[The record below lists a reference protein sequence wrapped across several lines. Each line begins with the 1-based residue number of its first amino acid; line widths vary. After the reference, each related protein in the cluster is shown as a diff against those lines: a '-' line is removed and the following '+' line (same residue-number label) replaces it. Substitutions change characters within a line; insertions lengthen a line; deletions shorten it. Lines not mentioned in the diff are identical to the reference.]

1 MAIPE
6 HELQIAFFSK
16 IKTFINDCQVKKLE
30 PYKTLQD
37 IPQNVWDLILNDHL
51 KNNHKDIYQT
61 LMLTRLTIYKDEK
74 EV

>member
-1 MAIPE
+1 MS
-6 HELQIAFFSK
+6 Q

-51 KNNHKDIYQT
+51 KNTNKDIYQT

-74 EV
+74 KG

>member
-1 MAIPE
+1 MS
-6 HELQIAFFSK
+6 Q

-37 IPQNVWDLILNDHL
+37 IPQNVWDSILNDYL
-51 KNNHKDIYQT
+51 KNNHKEIFQT

>member
-1 MAIPE
+1 MS
-6 HELQIAFFSK
+6 Q
-16 IKTFINDCQVKKLE
+16 IKTFINDCQVQKLE

-51 KNNHKDIYQT
+51 KNNHKEIFQT

-74 EV
+74 KG

>member
-1 MAIPE
+1 MS
-6 HELQIAFFSK
+6 Q
-16 IKTFINDCQVKKLE
+16 IKTFINECQVKKLE

-37 IPQNVWDLILNDHL
+37 IPQNVWDSILNDYL
-51 KNNHKDIYQT
+51 KSNHKDIYQT